1 MPMIMGSTRRRSQ
14 RKSQETIISTAAAVV
29 KAINNSPNSSTT
41 QSPRIQQTLNESTP
55 KSSGQYQRELGV
67 SPGKVSDIRGKSYSQ
82 LATLKQLYDDE
93 VLTLHEFDEQ
103 KEMILN
109 GLKKLN

>member
-1 MPMIMGSTRRRSQ
+1 MVFNGEGCFIIHLYNSKESPPQVPMITGSTPRRSQ

-41 QSPRIQQTLNESTP
+41 QSPRIQQTINESTP

-67 SPGKVSDIRGKSYSQ
+67 SPGKVPDIRGKSYSQ
-82 LATLKQLYDDE
+82 LAKR
-93 VLTLHEFDEQ
+93 
-103 KEMILN
+103 
-109 GLKKLN
+109 